1 MSFDI
6 VLLGPSEDFL
16 ASLNQTDRM
25 ACYSALDTLSNDPY
39 ADGVNKVLLDWF
51 PYQPG
56 VIGSAIGEFWIAY
69 RILNAATIEVGN
81 IYWSPDS
88 TRR

>member
-39 ADGVNKVLLDWF
+39 ADGDSKVLLDWF
-51 PYQPG
+51 PFQPG
-56 VIGSAIGEFWIAY
+56 AIGAAIGEFWIVY
-69 RILNAATIEVGN
+69 QILNAATLEIAV

-88 TRR
+88 PRR